1 MAQARSPC
9 AAGLN
14 MPFAK
19 GLSSDKDIKVRGH
32 LSNLDVQRPLLA
44 ERFFYR
50 KKIFANYKS
59 LPRGGFPS
67 AAGPNLPFAKGILSN
82 KDNQARGR
90 QSKLKSTN
98 FTPRR
103 EDFPKGKI
111 CGEIKFAALYTLYKG
126 AAMHGSTLFQGSCLP
141 PHFPDNGGM
150 PRTLL
155 RTSGAADARSRPS
168 PSALPAQGAP
178 LLRGERRYSFRHIGS
193 VHSIVDILA
202 HPGAFRQ
209 VFCGSFPCLPL

>member
-1 MAQARSPC
+1 M
-9 AAGLN
+9 
-14 MPFAK
+14 
-19 GLSSDKDIKVRGH
+19 
-32 LSNLDVQRPLLA
+32 
-44 ERFFYR
+44 
-50 KKIFANYKS
+50 
-59 LPRGGFPS
+59 
-67 AAGPNLPFAKGILSN
+67 PFAKGILSD

-103 EDFPKGKI
+103 EDFPKGTI

-155 RTSGAADARSRPS
+155 RASGAADARSRLS

-209 VFCGSFPCLPL
+209 VFCGSFPCLPSLGEVPNECEAEGVAFFALPV